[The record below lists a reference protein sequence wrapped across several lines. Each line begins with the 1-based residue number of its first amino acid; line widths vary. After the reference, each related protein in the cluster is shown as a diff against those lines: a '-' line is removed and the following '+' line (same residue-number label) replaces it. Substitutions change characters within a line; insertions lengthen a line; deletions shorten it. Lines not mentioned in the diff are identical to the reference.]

1 MRRRWP
7 IGAGMAAGLAA
18 IACFALASAAE
29 MRAGEDVGVTGTFDQ
44 LLFAA
49 GDDVRLA
56 VTATDD
62 VLAAGGNV
70 TIDGSVLDHIFLAGR
85 DIAFQ
90 NTTARDVFAAG
101 ADIDLVTGEVSDDL
115 IAAAGRLRLTSE
127 LRVGDDAVLSGGR
140 LLIDA
145 PIGGDLRAA
154 GGRIELNS
162 TVSGDVRLDGNA
174 IVIGPNARIEGA
186 LTHRGRSV
194 SISPQAQVVGETTV
208 LQPPPEADLRPLK
221 ALGLWFVA
229 AILFG
234 LFLMAVL
241 VAVLLPRL
249 MNDAA
254 HAIRTRPMI
263 TLALGLLL
271 AVVTPLAIAA
281 LALTMFGLPL
291 AFLAGAVFAAL
302 WPLAI
307 VGAVYAGAMLARKR
321 TQSGADAPS
330 PGERALWAGL
340 AMIVFVLLGLIPVV
354 GFLLWLA
361 AYLFGLGA
369 VAGSLAAALSKP
381 AQV

>member
-1 MRRRWP
+1 MRRRWL
-7 IGAGMAAGLAA
+7 IGAGMAAGLAG

-70 TIDGSVLDHIFLAGR
+70 TIDGSVLDHIFAAGR
-85 DIAFQ
+85 DIVFQ
-90 NTTARDVFAAG
+90 NTTARDLFAAG
-101 ADIDLVTGEVSDDL
+101 ADIDLIGGEVSDDL
-115 IAAAGRLRLTSE
+115 IAAAGRLRLAPE
-127 LRVGDDAVLSGGR
+127 VRVGDDAVLSGGR
-140 LLIDA
+140 LQIDA

-162 TVSGDVRLDGNA
+162 VVTGDVRLDGDA

-194 SISPQAQVVGETTV
+194 SISPQAQVLGATTV
-208 LQPPPEADLRPLK
+208 LDPPREHDMRPLK
-221 ALGLWFVA
+221 ALGLWFGA

-234 LFLMAVL
+234 FFLMAVL

-254 HAIRTRPMI
+254 QAIRTRPLT

-271 AVVTPLAIAA
+271 AVATPLAIAA
-281 LALTMFGLPL
+281 LALTLFGLPL
-291 AFLAGAVFAAL
+291 AFLVGAVFAAL

-307 VGAVYAGAMLARKR
+307 VGAVYAGAMLVRAR
-321 TQSGADAPS
+321 TQAAVAAPS

-340 AMIVFVLLGLIPVV
+340 AITVLVLLGLIPVL
-354 GFLLWLA
+354 GFLLWLGV
-361 AYLFGLGA
+361 YVFGLGA
-369 VAGSLAAALSKP
+369 VAWSLAAALSKS
-381 AQV
+381 AHA